1 MDHSWYCYLCVTSA
15 KVQKILIYYI
25 PAVRSSLVEARMDQ
39 QVESV
44 FIVRA
49 TALVF
54 GRPQWEALA
63 KRIEAVKGQ
72 LKQIQGALTAPIV
85 AV

>member
-1 MDHSWYCYLCVTSA
+1 M
-15 KVQKILIYYI
+15 
-25 PAVRSSLVEARMDQ
+25 
-39 QVESV
+39 
-44 FIVRA
+44 RA

-63 KRIEAVKGQ
+63 KRIEAVKAQ
-72 LKQIQGALTAPIV
+72 LTQIQGALTAPMI